1 MCEVIEYT
9 GYTVLWNGLNILY
22 LHCRTMLVSYN
33 ILYFIIIDML
43 IIYLDF
49 CPLAAGQLIHLGT
62 RRALVVFWLDLV
74 TPIRS

>member
-1 MCEVIEYT
+1 MCEVIE
-9 GYTVLWNGLNILY
+9 YTVLWNGLNILY

-33 ILYFIIIDML
+33 IFYFIIIDML
-43 IIYLDF
+43 YVYLDF
-49 CPLAAGQLIHLGT
+49 YPLAAGQLIHLGT